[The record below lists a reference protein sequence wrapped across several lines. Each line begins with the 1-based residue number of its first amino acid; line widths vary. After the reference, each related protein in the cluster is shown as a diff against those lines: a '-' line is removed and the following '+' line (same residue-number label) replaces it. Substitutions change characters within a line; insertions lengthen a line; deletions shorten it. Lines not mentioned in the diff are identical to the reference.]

1 MNKIIIKHYLKII
14 ACLVVILLLAWLVG
28 SRSGMYETFM
38 LNGTPDTTPS
48 DYTNP
53 LPSIDDFDW
62 NEVHIDD
69 NEADADDLKYIRDM
83 LINYDD
89 KDPMKKLEEIRYV
102 FKQNNDGTPY
112 VPKGARMGGLKMR
125 SFDGID
131 GTIIN
136 LNRQFTQDEL
146 NVTFNMIEK
155 YAPNNTRF
163 KRSTDQNDPLS
174 KDNETIKAFWA
185 YNHFCELK
193 QLLTAT
199 SDQLQNKTYRSKYS
213 CFPSK

>member
-28 SRSGMYETFM
+28 SRLGMYETFM
-38 LNGTPDTTPS
+38 SNGTPNTTPS
-48 DYTNP
+48 DYVNQ
-53 LPSIDDFDW
+53 LPSIDNFNWD
-62 NEVHIDD
+62 EVKIDD
-69 NEADADDLKYIRDM
+69 NERDADDLKYIRDM
-83 LINYDD
+83 LKNYDD
-89 KDPMKKLEEIRYV
+89 SDPMKKLEEIRYV
-102 FKQNNDGTPY
+102 FKQNIDGTPY
-112 VPKGARMGGLKMR
+112 VPKGTRMGGLIMR
-125 SFDGID
+125 SFNEID
-131 GTIIN
+131 GTLIN
-136 LNRQFTQDEL
+136 LNRQFTQEEL
-146 NVTFNMIEK
+146 DVTFKMIEK
-155 YAPNNTRF
+155 AAPNNTRF

-199 SDQLQNKTYRSKYS
+199 SDQLLNKTYSSKYS